1 MLGLETKFR
10 VKTRLLAKVSF
21 VIGSSGESPTTSV
34 KKKKSVVDN
43 PAGPNQRKSGM
54 RYSISEPTNEKLFME
69 SAATNSALTGT
80 KLDAKRTQ
88 LIQVLFQTPN

>member
-21 VIGSSGESPTTSV
+21 VMGSSGESPTSV

-43 PAGPNQRKSGM
+43 PAAGSQRKSGM

-69 SAATNSALTGT
+69 SAATNSALTGILNS
-80 KLDAKRTQ
+80 KPIIDKR
-88 LIQVLFQTPN
+88 LSK

>member
-21 VIGSSGESPTTSV
+21 VMSSSGESPTAV
-34 KKKKSVVDN
+34 KKKKSIVEN
-43 PAGPNQRKSGM
+43 PASGVQRKSGM

-69 SAATNSALTGT
+69 NAVTNAALTGINR
-80 KLDAKRTQ
+80 LYVY
-88 LIQVLFQTPN
+88 IF